1 MKHWHHRGGRGR
13 REAHPTQPTS
23 KERIVQGEE
32 SLRRRG
38 ARRWGEV
45 FLFHFLCLSYELYF
59 FITGYLILCMLSLVS
74 FILFKACLISK
85 RLVLTSTSGEW
96 TLNNSSV
103 NVDNVKEF
111 NKFIQIILI
120 FCPRVAHRRGYRTLM
135 RHCPSSFF
143 KVKVQKLI
151 QFPLRSA
158 QVWRVD
164 AATGRLVYKTDA
176 VRHHSVTRVG
186 LFICIYL
193 LLVYYFFKGY
203 S

>member
-120 FCPRVAHRRGYRTLM
+120 FCPWVAHRRGYRTLM

-151 QFPLRSA
+151 QLPLRSRA
-158 QVWRVD
+158 GLAR
-164 AATGRLVYKTDA
+164 RR
-176 VRHHSVTRVG
+176 RHRSAGVQDRRRQTSQRHAG
-186 LFICIYL
+186 GPFYFYLFIII
-193 LLVYYFFKGY
+193 F
-203 S
+203 